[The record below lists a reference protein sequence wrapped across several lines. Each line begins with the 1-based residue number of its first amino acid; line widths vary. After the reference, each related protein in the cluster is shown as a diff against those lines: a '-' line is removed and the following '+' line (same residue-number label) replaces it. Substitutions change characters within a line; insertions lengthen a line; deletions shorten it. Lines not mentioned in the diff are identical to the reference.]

1 MSISIKQA
9 REMYGG
15 ETEAETVLEVAKSGG
30 YRRIYKYA
38 NDYGD
43 KLTHTDYKRIESPGD
58 PQERAL
64 FSSPYV
70 RNVVLEDG
78 SKLTSANTKWYLVE
92 R

>member
-9 REMYGG
+9 RATWGG
-15 ETEAETVLEVAKSGG
+15 KTEAETLSNLAKASGSH
-30 YRRIYKYA
+30 RIYRYA

-43 KLTHTDYKRIESPGD
+43 KVTPTDYKRIRSPGD

-70 RNVVLEDG
+70 HNIVLVYDDG
-78 SKLTSANTKWYLVE
+78 KIMNLDQ
-92 R
+92 